1 MVSMDVGKGNYKGS
15 TVKYFTIQKAS
26 AKITLKKSSIKKA
39 WGDKNFSF
47 GASVNSKG
55 KLTYSFSGKF
65 VAKME
70 KGKAKIVGIG
80 KVTVTVKAAATTN
93 YKPASKKLKLT
104 VTPKKMVIKL
114 VKSKKAG
121 KMTVSWK
128 RDSKASGY
136 TIVYATNK
144 GFKKA
149 KRITVQP
156 NKTTSKTI
164 SKLAKKKTY
173 YVKICAYKTVKG
185 KKIPGPYSAVKKI
198 KIKR

>member
-1 MVSMDVGKGNYKGS
+1 MYFPFGVTTLLYQLKPKGFCKDNFEK
-15 TVKYFTIQKAS
+15 V
-26 AKITLKKSSIKKA
+26 LHKKA

-93 YKPASKKLKLT
+93 YKHASKKLKLT

>member
-1 MVSMDVGKGNYKGS
+1 
-15 TVKYFTIQKAS
+15 
-26 AKITLKKSSIKKA
+26 
-39 WGDKNFSF
+39 
-47 GASVNSKG
+47 
-55 KLTYSFSGKF
+55 
-65 VAKME
+65 ME

-93 YKPASKKLKLT
+93 YKHASKKLKLT